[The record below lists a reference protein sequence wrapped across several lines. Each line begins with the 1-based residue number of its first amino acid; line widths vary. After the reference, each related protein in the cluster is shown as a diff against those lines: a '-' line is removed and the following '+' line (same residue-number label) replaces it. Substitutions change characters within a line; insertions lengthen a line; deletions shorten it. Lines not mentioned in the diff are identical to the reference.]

1 MLTHGKWGEDLRKHV
16 DRLTESTLTYL
27 CFGDAMLSQFDNSEI
42 SASNSSFDVVETHS
56 DMICFVAGRASSVA
70 SIATTT
76 ATYLFHLHHL
86 NTSFIEVRVDQ
97 VSNMTRHAY

>member
-1 MLTHGKWGEDLRKHV
+1 M
-16 DRLTESTLTYL
+16 TYL

-56 DMICFVAGRASSVA
+56 DMIGFVAGRASSVA

-97 VSNMTRHAY
+97 VTSMTRHAY